1 MTDSQLKEVLLRL
14 GDDTLVLAQRL
25 GEWCGHAPILEE
37 DIALTNI
44 SLDLLGRTQNYLKL
58 AGKLHQPTKSDDDL
72 AFHRDPDEFTNLLL
86 LEQSNGHF
94 GDTICRQFLFDNFS
108 LLLAGHLATQ
118 EVNTEIAAI
127 AAKAIKEIRYHVDHS
142 SKWVLRLGG
151 GTAESHEK
159 IQGSLDKLWQFTDEM
174 FEIDEVTSAAIESGL
189 FPDLS
194 ILKSKWL
201 DNVMSTLTEAG
212 LSIPSNVEMKYGG
225 RNGNHTPHLAEMLE
239 VMQVLPRTYPGTTW

>member
-1 MTDSQLKEVLLRL
+1 LTDSQLKEVLLRL
-14 GDDTLVLAQRL
+14 GDDTLILAQRL

-58 AGKLHQPTKSDDDL
+58 AGELYKPTKSDDNL
-72 AFHRDPDEFTNLLL
+72 AFHRDPEEFTNLLL
-86 LEQSNGHF
+86 LEQPNGHF

-108 LLLAGHLATQ
+108 LLLTVHLASQ
-118 EVNTEIAAI
+118 EVNTDIAAI

-142 SKWVLRLGG
+142 SKWMLRLGG
-151 GTAESHEK
+151 GTSESHEK

-174 FEIDEVTSAAIESGL
+174 FEIDEVTSAAVESGL
-189 FPDLS
+189 FPDLTT
-194 ILKSKWL
+194 LKSRWL
-201 DNVMSTLTEAG
+201 DNVMSILTEAR
-212 LSIPSNVEMKYGG
+212 LSILSNTEMKYGG
-225 RNGNHTPHLAEMLE
+225 RNGNHTHHLAEILE

>member
-58 AGKLHQPTKSDDDL
+58 AGELYQPVKSDDDL
-72 AFHRDPDEFTNLLL
+72 AFHRDLEEFNNLLL
-86 LEQSNGHF
+86 LEQPNGHF

-108 LLLAGHLATQ
+108 LLLAGHLAFQ

-142 SKWVLRLGG
+142 SKWMLRLGG
-151 GTAESHEK
+151 GTSESHEK
-159 IQGSLDKLWQFTDEM
+159 IQGCLTSYGSLQTRCLKLTKLLQLLWSLDYSL
-174 FEIDEVTSAAIESGL
+174 I
-189 FPDLS
+189 
-194 ILKSKWL
+194 
-201 DNVMSTLTEAG
+201 
-212 LSIPSNVEMKYGG
+212 Y
-225 RNGNHTPHLAEMLE
+225 
-239 VMQVLPRTYPGTTW
+239 LP